1 VAIVSNGAVALHYE
15 VGGDVARPWLVLS
28 GSLGTNLHMWNPQA
42 AALEKDFRVL
52 RYDMRGHGRSPV
64 PPGPYTV
71 SEMAD
76 DVIRMM
82 DELGIEQAHFCGL
95 SIGGAIGQSL
105 AIHHADRVNRL
116 VLCNTASK
124 IGTADGWNARIA
136 KVETEG
142 MASISEAVIGRW
154 FASKFMRSNETTVT
168 WMREMLEKNN
178 PAGYAA
184 TCAAVRDMD
193 LRQDVRKIETPTCVI
208 SGDFDLVTP
217 VLDAVSLVSSI
228 AGARL
233 KRIPASHI
241 ANVEAPAIFTE
252 TVLEFLKTGDE
263 RDG

>member
-1 VAIVSNGAVALHYE
+1 MAIVSNGAVALHYE
-15 VGGDVARPWLVLS
+15 VGGDVTRPWLVLS
-28 GSLGTNLHMWNPQA
+28 GSLGTNLHMWDPQV

-71 SEMAD
+71 GEMAV
-76 DVIRMM
+76 DVIEMM
-82 DELGIEQAHFCGL
+82 DELDIEQAHFCGL
-95 SIGGAIGQSL
+95 SIGGAIGQWL
-105 AIHHADRVNRL
+105 AIHHAERLDRL

-154 FASKFMRSNETTVT
+154 FTSQFMRSHETSII
-168 WMREMLEKNN
+168 WMRRMLETNN
-178 PAGYAA
+178 ATGYAA
-184 TCAAVRDMD
+184 ACAAVRDMD
-193 LRQDVRKIETPTCVI
+193 LREDIRKIRLPTCVI

-228 AGARL
+228 TWARL
-233 KRIPASHI
+233 ERIQASHI
-241 ANVEAPAIFTE
+241 ANIEAPEIFTE
-252 TVLEFLKTGDE
+252 TVLSFLKTGDE